1 MHFCRTYILSEGP
14 FKLKKRL
21 EKRHKHQCLRPDRV
35 GVCSIIILH
44 EWKRISIPLRY
55 IPAAV
60 IDLPLFF
67 PIVLSKH

>member
-14 FKLKKRL
+14 VKLKLRL

-44 EWKRISIPLRY
+44 EWKIISIPLRY

-60 IDLPLFF
+60 IDLPPFF
-67 PIVLSKH
+67 PLVLSKH